1 MARSW
6 LRIDL
11 TWISLVPVRLHA
23 NCSTVTT
30 LLSQRHASWQ
40 HVISTPVFL
49 SFKLSVSLFLCV
61 FKVFLVLLLK
71 GLNSTLQVIFK

>member
-30 LLSQRHASWQ
+30 LLSQRQ

-49 SFKLSVSLFLCV
+49 SFKLSVSLSLSLCV

-71 GLNSTLQVIFK
+71 GLNSTLQVILK

>member
-40 HVISTPVFL
+40 HFSFERRCLMPRDFL
-49 SFKLSVSLFLCV
+49 RLSSWVEELITEMKIADF
-61 FKVFLVLLLK
+61 
-71 GLNSTLQVIFK
+71 